1 MHLYLIKQSTKKKQR
16 KGACMHIYFLCN
28 YIVVRLRFYITK
40 TTKYAAKRKHKDKIG
55 MSSELVNNGNREFVS
70 Y

>member
-1 MHLYLIKQSTKKKQR
+1 MHAHL
-16 KGACMHIYFLCN
+16 FLCN